1 MDHQI
6 NRILDAVEETGEMDN
21 TLVIYL
27 MGDTGA
33 SAEGSPDG
41 LFNEMTFFNNIKVPF
56 EDTCARI

>member
-6 NRILDAVEETGEMDN
+6 NRILDAIEETGEMDN

-33 SAEGSPDG
+33 SAEGSPRSPPHG
-41 LFNEMTFFNNIKVPF
+41 VSPTNGRTIIPRLSP
-56 EDTCARI
+56 A